1 MPCAKYWN
9 RSYHLVAQ
17 LSRLLLISFWQWMFS

>member
-1 MPCAKYWN
+1 MPCAKYWK